1 MNVFELLKEDHRE
14 VSKMMQKLEETTEQA
29 VKTREK
35 LFPELKKELELHA
48 FVEETY
54 FYPGLKDVAETKKI
68 TLEAYE
74 EHRLVKILLDE
85 LDDLDKDSEEWGAK
99 FKVLKENVEHHV
111 EEEEGELFKKAQ
123 KVLGDEK
130 AEAIGAEIA
139 TEKAKQKA
147 TA

>member
-1 MNVFELLKEDHRE
+1 MNVFDLLKEDHKE
-14 VSKMMQKLEETTEQA
+14 VSKMMDKLEETTENA
-29 VKTREK
+29 EKTREK
-35 LFPELKKELELHA
+35 LFVELKKELDLHA

-54 FYPGLKDVAETKKI
+54 FYPALKDVRETKDI

-74 EHRLVKILLDE
+74 EHRLVKILLEE
-85 LDDLDKDSEEWGAK
+85 LDDLDKDSEEWGPK

-123 KVLGDEK
+123 KVLGNER
-130 AEAIGAEIA
+130 AEEIGAEIA